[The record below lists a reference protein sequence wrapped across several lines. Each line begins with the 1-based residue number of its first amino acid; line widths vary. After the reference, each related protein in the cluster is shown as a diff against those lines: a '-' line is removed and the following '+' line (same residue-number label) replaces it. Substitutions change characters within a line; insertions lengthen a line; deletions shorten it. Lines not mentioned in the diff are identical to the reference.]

1 MIMKNF
7 IQIPANNNN
16 QSSFTDNLGFF
27 GTPTGMMLI
36 GSAVILTLMSMMGDS
51 GGGGG
56 KKNKIATSFWGGGAE
71 KTRAK
76 KKAIAQIESPKRNS
90 ASLFIGRPKEVA
102 IKLSN
107 EWIKRNLKTEDA
119 ESTTSFYIPD
129 IQRGIAVCGG
139 AGSGKT
145 YSVIDPS
152 IQSAL
157 DQGFPTVLY
166 DFKYPAQTSRAVAY
180 AMKRGYKVRVFAPG
194 FPESDTCNVLDF
206 LKNGEDAVSAGQL
219 ANVITKNANLGG
231 EKGSDDFFD
240 NAGATLTEGMF
251 LLAKAIGEKEG
262 KEYADLMTA
271 SAILGLPNLGQRL
284 QHARDNNVFP
294 IWTMRPLSQIISVS
308 GSPET
313 EASIIGT
320 AQKTFQQFLKKDFIS
335 SFCGESTLP
344 LDLDGKE
351 MIVFGLDRNNR
362 DIVGPLLAAVLHMIV
377 SRNVSRIEPRKD
389 PLTVFIDELPTLF
402 LPQLQNW
409 FNENR
414 EDGFCGCIG
423 FQNMSQLERIYGK
436 ELSKVIVG
444 GCATKFIFN
453 PQDTES
459 AKYFAE
465 FLGEIEVEFKSK
477 SKSKNSGKG
486 GGGSR
491 STSDNKQKRQ
501 LFEPA
506 QFLKLSTGQ
515 AIVINPAYS
524 RGDESYIPIHQKL
537 KVPKYVGKEMG
548 WSQDKWAKV
557 RSFLAGQ
564 RDNQISNDEITEALN
579 DRTKLVE
586 KLLPLPPNPEGNSKQ
601 QKSEEEQQ
609 PQLSQEDIYE
619 ATEQATNAMQ
629 F

>member
-1 MIMKNF
+1 MKNV
-7 IQIPANNNN
+7 IQIPTTTNNNNN
-16 QSSFTDNLGFF
+16 QSVTDSLGFF

-36 GSAVILTLMSMMGDS
+36 GSAVILTIMSMMGDGS
-51 GGGGG
+51 G
-56 KKNKIATSFWGGGAE
+56 KKGKLATSFWGSGKE
-71 KTRAK
+71 KARAK

-90 ASLFIGRPKEVA
+90 ASFFIGRPKEVA
-102 IKLSN
+102 DKLSQQ
-107 EWIKRNLKTEDA
+107 WIRQQLKEKEAKA
-119 ESTTSFYIPD
+119 ESAPSPFYIPD

-145 YSVIDPS
+145 YSVIDPI
-152 IQSAL
+152 IQSSL

-180 AMKRGYKVRVFAPG
+180 ALKRGYKVRVFAPG

-206 LKNGEDAVSAGQL
+206 LKNGEDAISAGQL
-219 ANVITKNANLGG
+219 AQVITKNADLSGG
-231 EKGSDDFFD
+231 DSGGDKFFED
-240 NAGATLTEGMF
+240 AGATLVEGMF
-251 LLAKAIGEKEG
+251 LLAKAIGEIKG

-271 SAILGLPNLGQRL
+271 SAILGLTDLGKRL
-284 QHARDNNVFP
+284 EYARERNAFP
-294 IWTMRPLSQIISVS
+294 IWTMRPLSQIISVNN
-308 GSPET
+308 SPQT
-313 EASIIGT
+313 ESSIIGT
-320 AQKTFQQFLKKDFIS
+320 AQRTFQKFLKKDFIS
-335 SFCGESTLP
+335 AFCGQSTLP

-389 PLTVFIDELPTLF
+389 PLTVFLDELPTLF

-436 ELSKVIVG
+436 ELSKVLVG

-465 FLGEIEVEFKSK
+465 FLGEIEVQFKSK
-477 SKSKNSGKG
+477 SKSRNSGKG
-486 GGGSR
+486 GGGSSR
-491 STSDNKQKRQ
+491 STSDNRQKRQ

-515 AIVINPAYS
+515 AVIINPAYS
-524 RGDESYIPIHQKL
+524 RGQESYIPIHQKI

-548 WSQDKWAKV
+548 WSQDKWVKV

-564 RDNQISNDEITEALN
+564 RDNQVSNDEISKALT
-579 DRTKLVE
+579 DRTNLVQE
-586 KLLPLPPNPEGNSKQ
+586 LLPLKPKEGKQPTITPE
-601 QKSEEEQQ
+601 
-609 PQLSQEDIYE
+609 QEVNLIE
-619 ATEQATNAMQ
+619 

>member
-1 MIMKNF
+1 MNYF
-7 IQIPANNNN
+7 IQVPSNNNNN
-16 QSSFTDNLGFF
+16 QSSVIDSLGFL

-36 GSAVILTLMSMMGDS
+36 GSVAILGIMSMIGE
-51 GGGGG
+51 GGGS
-56 KKNKIATSFWGGGAE
+56 KNNKNKIATSFWGGGAE

-76 KKAIAQIESPKRNS
+76 KKGIKQIKDPKRNS
-90 ASLFIGRPKEVA
+90 ASLFIGRPQMVA
-102 IKLSN
+102 KQLESMWSGKNIPI
-107 EWIKRNLKTEDA
+107 EDKTVQYGK
-119 ESTTSFYIPD
+119 SSLFIPD

-152 IQSAL
+152 IQSSL
-157 DQGFPTVLY
+157 DQGFPMVLY

-180 AMKRGYKVRVFAPG
+180 ALKRGYKVRIFAPG

-231 EKGSDDFFD
+231 DSGSDDFFD

-251 LLAKAIGEKEG
+251 LLAKAVGEKKG
-262 KEYADLMTA
+262 KQYADLMTA
-271 SAILGLPNLGQRL
+271 AAILGLTHLGKRL
-284 QHARDNNVFP
+284 EYARDQKVFK

-335 SFCGESTLP
+335 SFCGDSTLP
-344 LDLDGKE
+344 LDLDGRE

-377 SRNVSRIEPRKD
+377 SRNVSRIQPRKD

-486 GGGSR
+486 GGGTSR

-501 LFEPA
+501 MFEPA
-506 QFLKLSTGQ
+506 QFLKLVTGQ
-515 AIVINPAYS
+515 AIIINPAYS
-524 RGDESYIPIHQKL
+524 RGQEAYIPIHERI
-537 KVPKYVGKEMG
+537 KVPKHVGEEMG
-548 WSQDKWAKV
+548 WSQDKWSGV
-557 RSFLAGQ
+557 RQYLAELRNSQ
-564 RDNQISNDEITEALN
+564 VSDEEITKAL
-579 DRTKLVE
+579 DERTKIVE
-586 KLLPLPPNPEGNSKQ
+586 ELLPIPPELAKKIDQKQPENELETS
-601 QKSEEEQQ
+601 
-609 PQLSQEDIYE
+609 
-619 ATEQATNAMQ
+619 N

>member
-1 MIMKNF
+1 MKHI
-7 IQIPANNNN
+7 IQIPTSNNNN
-16 QSSFTDNLGFF
+16 QSSITDNLGFF

-36 GSAVILTLMSMMGDS
+36 GSALVLTMMSMMEGS
-51 GGGGG
+51 GNSG
-56 KKNKIATSFWGGGAE
+56 KKNKIATSFWGGATE
-71 KTRAK
+71 KKKAK

-90 ASLFIGRPKEVA
+90 ASFFIGRPKEVA
-102 IKLSN
+102 DKLTQQ
-107 EWIKRNLKTEDA
+107 WIIQQLKEEETKA
-119 ESTTSFYIPD
+119 ESTSNPFYIPD

-145 YSVIDPS
+145 YSVIDPT

-157 DQGFPTVLY
+157 DQGFPTILY

-206 LKNGEDAVSAGQL
+206 LKNGEDAISAGQL
-219 ANVITKNANLGG
+219 AQVITKNADLSGG
-231 EKGSDDFFD
+231 DSGGDKFFED
-240 NAGATLTEGMF
+240 AGATLVEGMF
-251 LLAKAIGEKEG
+251 LLAKAIGETEG
-262 KEYADLMTA
+262 TQYADLMTA
-271 SAILGLPNLGQRL
+271 SAILGLTDLGKRL
-284 QHARDNNVFP
+284 EYARERNAFP

-308 GSPET
+308 NSPQT
-313 EASIIGT
+313 ESSIIGT
-320 AQKTFQQFLKKDFIS
+320 AQRTFQKFLKKDFIS
-335 SFCGESTLP
+335 SFCGQSTLP

-377 SRNVSRIEPRKD
+377 SRNVSRTEPRKD

-436 ELSKVIVG
+436 ELSQVIVG
-444 GCATKFIFN
+444 GCASKFIFN

-459 AKYFAE
+459 AKYFAD
-465 FLGEIEVEFKSK
+465 FLGEVEVEFKSK
-477 SKSKNSGKG
+477 SKSRNSGKG
-486 GGGSR
+486 GGGSSR

-524 RGDESYIPIHQKL
+524 RKEQSYIPLYQKI
-537 KVPKYVGKEMG
+537 KVPKYVGKEMA
-548 WSQDKWAKV
+548 WSQDKWTKV
-557 RSFLAGQ
+557 RGYFA
-564 RDNQISNDEITEALN
+564 RERNNQISNEEISEALN
-579 DRTKLVE
+579 KRTKLVE
-586 KLLPLPPNPEGNSKQ
+586 KLLPLRPKENNNEPTNGSTISPEK
-601 QKSEEEQQ
+601 
-609 PQLSQEDIYE
+609 E
-619 ATEQATNAMQ
+619 ADLIGE
-629 F
+629 FL